1 MGHRRGDEVEN
12 IIDAKQSVLV
22 AQVRRAEASHKI
34 DTLHNLLRGKHFT
47 GPSGVVYLGDLAG
60 ALLAQLPHPETPVF
74 SESPGFNEQRWT
86 LETTSGDLSV
96 TIVSRPYWA
105 WGLLSSGYLN
115 IITLEGPLE
124 GRARLVLDTISALGQ
139 PPWEFAHQT
148 SASRWMKRNASDIN
162 LKTNEQNWQNLH
174 QAARETLLEAIENMR
189 EKTDAK
195 LSATTDAQ
203 QAWRAAVEDDLHMAR
218 QALAEDNAP
227 GVERA
232 LARLEATLIRMNVDP
247 HENHVQAPE
256 TVISDGSDVMDL
268 VLETSGGR
276 TSLPDVYAE
285 EDVPFVDLSNGST
298 SNEEE

>member
-1 MGHRRGDEVEN
+1 MEN
-12 IIDAKQSVLV
+12 IIDATKSVLV

-34 DTLHNLLRGKHFT
+34 DTVHNLLRGKHFT

-115 IITLEGPLE
+115 VITLEGPLE
-124 GRARLVLDTISALGQ
+124 ERARLVLDTISALGQ

-148 SASRWMKRNASDIN
+148 SASRWMRRKASEIN
-162 LKTNEQNWQNLH
+162 LKTNEQNWQNLY
-174 QAARETLLEAIENMR
+174 QAAREALLEAIENMK
-189 EKTDAK
+189 EKADGK
-195 LSATTDAQ
+195 LSTTTDSQ
-203 QAWRAAVEDDLHMAR
+203 PAWVAAVEDDLYMAR

-232 LARLEATLIRMNVDP
+232 LARLEATLIGMNGAAQ
-247 HENHVQAPE
+247 EGHVQAPE
-256 TVISDGSDVMDL
+256 VVMSDGSDVMDI

-276 TSLPDVYAE
+276 TNLPDVYAE

>member
-1 MGHRRGDEVEN
+1 MEN
-12 IIDAKQSVLV
+12 IIDATKSVLV

-34 DTLHNLLRGKHFT
+34 DTVHNLLRGKHFT
-47 GPSGVVYLGDLAG
+47 GPSSVVYLGDLAG

-96 TIVSRPYWA
+96 NIVSRPYWA

-115 IITLEGPLE
+115 VITLEGPLE
-124 GRARLVLDTISALGQ
+124 ERARLVLDTISALGQ

-148 SASRWMKRNASDIN
+148 SATRWMRRMTSDIN
-162 LKTNEQNWQNLH
+162 LKKNEQNWQNLY
-174 QAARETLLEAIENMR
+174 QAAREALLEAIENMK
-189 EKTDAK
+189 EKADGT
-195 LSATTDAQ
+195 LSTTTDSQ
-203 QAWRAAVEDDLHMAR
+203 QAWMAAVEDDLYMAR

-232 LARLEATLIRMNVDP
+232 LARLEATLIGMNGAAQ
-247 HENHVQAPE
+247 EGHVQAPE
-256 TVISDGSDVMDL
+256 VVMSDGSDVMDIVL
-268 VLETSGGR
+268 VTSGGR

>member
-1 MGHRRGDEVEN
+1 MEN
-12 IIDAKQSVLV
+12 IIDATKSVLV

-34 DTLHNLLRGKHFT
+34 DTVHNLLRGKHFT
-47 GPSGVVYLGDLAG
+47 GPSSVVYLGDLAG

-96 TIVSRPYWA
+96 NIVSRPYWA

-115 IITLEGPLE
+115 VITLEGPLE
-124 GRARLVLDTISALGQ
+124 ERARLVLDTISALGQ

-148 SASRWMKRNASDIN
+148 SATRWMRRMTSDIN
-162 LKTNEQNWQNLH
+162 LKKNEQNWQNLY
-174 QAARETLLEAIENMR
+174 QAAREALLEAIENMK
-189 EKTDAK
+189 EKADGT
-195 LSATTDAQ
+195 LSTTTDSQ
-203 QAWRAAVEDDLHMAR
+203 QAWMAAVEDDLYMAR

-232 LARLEATLIRMNVDP
+232 LARLEATLIRMKGASQ
-247 HENHVQAPE
+247 EGHVQAPE
-256 TVISDGSDVMDL
+256 VVMSDGSDVMDIVL
-268 VLETSGGR
+268 VTSGGR

-285 EDVPFVDLSNGST
+285 EDVPFVDLSNAST
-298 SNEEE
+298 PNEEE

>member
-1 MGHRRGDEVEN
+1 MEN
-12 IIDAKQSVLV
+12 IIDATKSVLV

-34 DTLHNLLRGKHFT
+34 DTVHNLLRGKHFT
-47 GPSGVVYLGDLAG
+47 GPSSVVYLGDLAG

-115 IITLEGPLE
+115 VITLEGPLE
-124 GRARLVLDTISALGQ
+124 ERARLVLDTISALGQ

-148 SASRWMKRNASDIN
+148 SASRWMRRKASEIN
-162 LKTNEQNWQNLH
+162 LKTNEQNWQNLY
-174 QAARETLLEAIENMR
+174 QAAREALLEAIENMK
-189 EKTDAK
+189 EKADGT
-195 LSATTDAQ
+195 LSTTTDSQ
-203 QAWRAAVEDDLHMAR
+203 QAWMAAVEDDLYMAR

-232 LARLEATLIRMNVDP
+232 LARLEATLIRMKGASQ
-247 HENHVQAPE
+247 EGHVQAPE
-256 TVISDGSDVMDL
+256 VVMSDGSDVMDIVL
-268 VLETSGGR
+268 VTSGGR

-285 EDVPFVDLSNGST
+285 EDVPFVDLSNAST
-298 SNEEE
+298 PNEEE

>member
-1 MGHRRGDEVEN
+1 MRHRRGDEVEN
-12 IIDAKQSVLV
+12 IIDATKSVLV

-34 DTLHNLLRGKHFT
+34 DTVDNLLRGKHFT
-47 GPSGVVYLGDLAG
+47 GPSGIVYLGDLAG

-96 TIVSRPYWA
+96 NIVSRPYWA

-115 IITLEGPLE
+115 VITLEGPLE
-124 GRARLVLDTISALGQ
+124 ERARLVLDTISALGQ

-148 SASRWMKRNASDIN
+148 SVSRWMRREASEIN
-162 LKTNEQNWQNLH
+162 LKTNEQNWQNLY
-174 QAARETLLEAIENMR
+174 QAAREALLEAIENM
-189 EKTDAK
+189 KQKADGK
-195 LSATTDAQ
+195 LSTMTDSQ
-203 QAWRAAVEDDLHMAR
+203 QAWMAAVEDDLYMAR

-232 LARLEATLIRMNVDP
+232 LARLEATLIRMNGAP
-247 HENHVQAPE
+247 QEGHVQAPE
-256 TVISDGSDVMDL
+256 VVMSDGSDVMDI

-276 TSLPDVYAE
+276 TGPPDMYAE
-285 EDVPFVDLSNGST
+285 EEVPFVDLSNGST
-298 SNEEE
+298 PNEEE

>member
-1 MGHRRGDEVEN
+1 MEN
-12 IIDAKQSVLV
+12 IIDATKSVLV

-34 DTLHNLLRGKHFT
+34 DTVHNLLRGKHFT
-47 GPSGVVYLGDLAG
+47 GPSSVVYLGDLAG

-115 IITLEGPLE
+115 VITLEGPLE
-124 GRARLVLDTISALGQ
+124 ERARLVLDTISALGQ

-148 SASRWMKRNASDIN
+148 SASRWMRRKASEIN
-162 LKTNEQNWQNLH
+162 LKTNEQNWQNLYH
-174 QAARETLLEAIENMR
+174 AAREALLEAIENMK
-189 EKTDAK
+189 EKADGT
-195 LSATTDAQ
+195 LSTTTDSQ
-203 QAWRAAVEDDLHMAR
+203 QAWMAAVEDDLYMAR

-232 LARLEATLIRMNVDP
+232 LARLEATLIGMNGAAQ
-247 HENHVQAPE
+247 EGHVQAPE
-256 TVISDGSDVMDL
+256 VVMSDGSDVMDIVL
-268 VLETSGGR
+268 VTSGGR

-298 SNEEE
+298 PNEE

>member
-1 MGHRRGDEVEN
+1 MEN
-12 IIDAKQSVLV
+12 IIDATKSVLV

-34 DTLHNLLRGKHFT
+34 DTVHNLLRGKHFT
-47 GPSGVVYLGDLAG
+47 GPSSVVYLGDLAG

-96 TIVSRPYWA
+96 NIVSRPYWA

-115 IITLEGPLE
+115 VITLEGPLE
-124 GRARLVLDTISALGQ
+124 ERARLVLDTISALGQ

-148 SASRWMKRNASDIN
+148 SASRWMRRKASEIN
-162 LKTNEQNWQNLH
+162 LKTNEQNWQNLYH
-174 QAARETLLEAIENMR
+174 AAREALLEAIENMK
-189 EKTDAK
+189 EKADGT
-195 LSATTDAQ
+195 LSTTTDSQ
-203 QAWRAAVEDDLHMAR
+203 PAWMAAVEDDLYMAR

-232 LARLEATLIRMNVDP
+232 LARLEATLIGMNGAAQ
-247 HENHVQAPE
+247 EGHVQAPE
-256 TVISDGSDVMDL
+256 VVMSDGSDVMDIVL
-268 VLETSGGR
+268 VTSGGR

-285 EDVPFVDLSNGST
+285 EDVPFVDLSNAST
-298 SNEEE
+298 PNEEE

>member
-1 MGHRRGDEVEN
+1 MEN
-12 IIDAKQSVLV
+12 IIDATKSVLV

-34 DTLHNLLRGKHFT
+34 DTVHNLLRGKHFT

-74 SESPGFNEQRWT
+74 SEGPGFNEQRWT

-96 TIVSRPYWA
+96 NIVSRPYWA

-115 IITLEGPLE
+115 VITLEGPLE
-124 GRARLVLDTISALGQ
+124 ERARLVLDTISALGQ

-148 SASRWMKRNASDIN
+148 SATRWMRRMTSDIN
-162 LKTNEQNWQNLH
+162 LKKNEQNWQNLY
-174 QAARETLLEAIENMR
+174 QAAREALLEAIENMK
-189 EKTDAK
+189 EKADGT
-195 LSATTDAQ
+195 LSTTTDSQ
-203 QAWRAAVEDDLHMAR
+203 QAWMAAVEDDLYMAR

-232 LARLEATLIRMNVDP
+232 LARLEATLIGMNGAAQ
-247 HENHVQAPE
+247 EGHVQAPE
-256 TVISDGSDVMDL
+256 VVMSDGSDVMDIVL
-268 VLETSGGR
+268 VTSGGR

-285 EDVPFVDLSNGST
+285 EDVPFVDLSNAST
-298 SNEEE
+298 PNEEE

>member
-1 MGHRRGDEVEN
+1 MRHRRGDDVEN
-12 IIDAKQSVLV
+12 ILDAKQSVLV

-34 DTLHNLLRGKHFT
+34 DTVHNLLRGKHFT
-47 GPSGVVYLGDLAG
+47 GPSSVVYLGDLAG
-60 ALLAQLPHPETPVF
+60 ALLAHLPHPETPVF

-96 TIVSRPYWA
+96 TIVSRSYWA

-124 GRARLVLDTISALGQ
+124 ERARLVLDTISALGQ

-174 QAARETLLEAIENMR
+174 RAARETLLEAIENMR

-232 LARLEATLIRMNVDP
+232 LARLEATLIRMNVEP
-247 HENHVQAPE
+247 HEHHVQAPE

-268 VLETSGGR
+268 VLETSRER

-285 EDVPFVDLSNGST
+285 EDVPFVDLSSGST